1 MAARHAG
8 HPMER
13 DKIMSGTVYGIGVG
27 PGDPELM
34 TLKGARLL
42 SACPVIAYPAPETG
56 DSLARRIAA
65 PHMPNMATEIII
77 RTPTSA
83 DRFPAAEVYDRAAE
97 NIGEHLAAG
106 RDVAVLCEGDP
117 FFYGSFMYLFARL
130 AEQWPVEV
138 VPGVSSLMAC
148 AATLGAPLAARNDV
162 LTVLP
167 APLDDTI
174 LSDRLATCDAAA
186 IIKVGRHFDRVR
198 TLLNKLGLAEGAR
211 YIERATMSEQRV
223 VALDQVD
230 SDSAPYFSM
239 ILVHS
244 RGTAWA

>member
-1 MAARHAG
+1 MANSSH
-8 HPMER
+8 
-13 DKIMSGTVYGIGVG
+13 GTVYGIGVG

-42 SACPVIAYPAPETG
+42 AACPVIAYPAPETG

-65 PHMPNMATEIII
+65 PHMPVGATEIVI
-77 RTPTSA
+77 RTPMSA
-83 DRFPAAEVYDRAAE
+83 DRFPAEEVYDRAAAD
-97 NIGEHLAAG
+97 IGEHLAAG

-130 AEQWPVEV
+130 AERWPVEV

-148 AATLGAPLAARNDV
+148 SATLGAPLAARNDV

-167 APLDDTI
+167 APLDDAV
-174 LSDRLATCDAAA
+174 LGDRLATCDAAV
-186 IIKVGRHFDRVR
+186 IIKVGRHFGRVR
-198 TLLNKLGLAEGAR
+198 ALLNNLGLAEHAR
-211 YIERATMSEQRV
+211 YIERATMSEQRI
-223 VALDQVD
+223 VALDEVD
-230 SDSAPYFSM
+230 SESVPYFSM
-239 ILVHS
+239 VLVHT